1 MSHTFSILLINVIQ
15 LQHVLRNL
23 DINSIL
29 MFKLCS
35 DLHSTCSQLG
45 TLLLKG
51 WKKIK
56 GLKTRFVII
65 TAVFVLPSKIITV
78 NYIDLKCVLIPFNAC
93 CVKFGSFIT
102 ELGNVGTARQQSPN
116 TKEHAKN
123 PFMLLFYQLRFFR
136 AHFKPLLINSVNIWL
151 HF

>member
-1 MSHTFSILLINVIQ
+1 
-15 LQHVLRNL
+15 
-23 DINSIL
+23 

-51 WKKIK
+51 SKKIK

-65 TAVFVLPSKIITV
+65 TDVFVLPSKIITV
-78 NYIDLKCVLIPFNAC
+78 NYIDLKCGLIPFNAC

-102 ELGNVGTARQQSPN
+102 ELGNVGTARQRSKARTP
-116 TKEHAKN
+116 KN
-123 PFMLLFYQLRFFR
+123 MQKNLLLLFYQLRFFR
-136 AHFKPLLINSVNIWL
+136 AHFKPLLINSVNI
-151 HF
+151 